1 MSSEAKQL
9 VQASWAQVVPIA
21 DTAAGLFYQRLFEI
35 APETRR
41 LFAATDIAEQGRKLM
56 QMITVAVRG
65 LDRLD
70 ELVPAVEALGR
81 RHGAYGVQDS
91 HYESVGAA
99 LLWTL
104 EKGLGDAFTPETR
117 AAWAE
122 TYGLLASVMRQAANA
137 APALSEQDSLPH
149 AAM

>member
-1 MSSEAKQL
+1 MDSEAKQL

-21 DTAAGLFYQRLFEI
+21 DTLAALFYHRLFQI

-41 LFAATDIAEQGRKLM
+41 LFAAADITEQGRKLM

-70 ELVPAVEALGR
+70 ELVPAVQALGR
-81 RHGAYGVQDS
+81 RHASYGVQDS
-91 HYESVGAA
+91 HYPVVGAA

-104 EKGLGDAFTPETR
+104 QKGLGDAFTPETR
-117 AAWAE
+117 AAWADAYE
-122 TYGLLASVMRQAANA
+122 LLASVMRQAAHA
-137 APALSEQDSLPH
+137 VPSAPELSLAQP
-149 AAM
+149 AM